1 MSIEV
6 FFLYDTHCPWSYQT
20 SKLVNQIAKNLPT
33 AQIKLLHCGYFE
45 YVQISKDTI
54 SQVTAIT
61 DHKFSKAYADMID
74 APKNSTMAANLMSWA
89 QNRSSRDAL
98 PLLNELFALH
108 FEHGLALMDKEE
120 VEDAIDNLKISP
132 PAKAFKSDKFTKDS
146 EAAFAEIS
154 EIQSIIGTDAI
165 PALLLAYDDNLVLL
179 NHNLYLNEPSK
190 IVEAIKLQIA

>member
-33 AQIKLLHCGYFE
+33 SQIKLLHCGYFE
-45 YVQISKDTI
+45 DVQISKEAL

-61 DHKFSKAYADMID
+61 DHKFSKAYTDMLD

-98 PLLNELFALH
+98 PLVNELFALH
-108 FEHGLALMDKEE
+108 FEQGLALTEKEE
-120 VEDAIDNLKISP
+120 VDVVIDSLKLSP
-132 PAKAFKSDKFTKDS
+132 PAKAFKSEKFTKDS

-154 EIQSIIGTDAI
+154 EIQSVIGTDAI

-179 NHNLYLNEPSK
+179 NHNLY
-190 IVEAIKLQIA
+190 

>member
-1 MSIEV
+1 
-6 FFLYDTHCPWSYQT
+6 
-20 SKLVNQIAKNLPT
+20 
-33 AQIKLLHCGYFE
+33 
-45 YVQISKDTI
+45 
-54 SQVTAIT
+54 
-61 DHKFSKAYADMID
+61 
-74 APKNSTMAANLMSWA
+74 
-89 QNRSSRDAL
+89 
-98 PLLNELFALH
+98 
-108 FEHGLALMDKEE
+108 MDKEE